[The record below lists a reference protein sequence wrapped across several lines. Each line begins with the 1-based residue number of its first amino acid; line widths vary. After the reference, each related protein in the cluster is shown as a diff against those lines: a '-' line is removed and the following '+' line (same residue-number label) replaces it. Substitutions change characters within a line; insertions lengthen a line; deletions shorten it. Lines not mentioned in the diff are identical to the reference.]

1 MAKVS
6 LSCNESSKCRRG
18 FTSPERLEADGQNR
32 PPFCLREKV
41 LVMTASPGKAIL
53 FCYVNHA
60 DAPLANSAP

>member
-1 MAKVS
+1 MSGGVAGAKGRPFP
-6 LSCNESSKCRRG
+6 LCR
-18 FTSPERLEADGQNR
+18 
-32 PPFCLREKV
+32 LREKV